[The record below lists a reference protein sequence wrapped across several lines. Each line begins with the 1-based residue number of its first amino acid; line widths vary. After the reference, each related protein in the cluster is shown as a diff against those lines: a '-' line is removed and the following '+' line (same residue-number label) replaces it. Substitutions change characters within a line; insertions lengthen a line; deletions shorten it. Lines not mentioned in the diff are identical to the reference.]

1 MKQKIKIEKK
11 KKRIPLPKQKP
22 KVITSKKTYNRKKEK
37 TTNPLE

>member
-22 KVITSKKTYNRKKEK
+22 KVITSKKTYRREK
-37 TTNPLE
+37 VKTISTLK